1 MNTRIQVEHPVT
13 EMITGIDL
21 VSEQIRVAGG
31 HCLSFGQEDVSP
43 TGHAIECRIC
53 AEDPASDFDPRPGAV
68 SLFRMP
74 EGSGIRV
81 DHAVGSGFSVSH
93 RFDSMIAKVIV
104 HADTREKAIGKMVA
118 ALDQTRVHGVE
129 TTRDFIRETLLH
141 PGFTDASFHTDFIR
155 EHGPAINRN
164 LDHQKA
170 VAPDPVFRAAFQA
183 LGPEKPGVS
192 VPSPEP
198 GPWSAL
204 GSWRLLRSK
213 VLEYRGT
220 TRRVTPV
227 LAGEELN
234 GAADCSIHPDGS
246 VWVSAGGFNYRLT
259 EPLNTRVAGNR
270 AMDGASVR
278 KPEDTGVFA
287 PLPGLLSRVMVNP
300 GDAVAEGDV
309 LAIIESMKTENR
321 ILAASGGKIGAI
333 LASEGQQVALNQRI
347 LEIEI
352 N

>member
-1 MNTRIQVEHPVT
+1 
-13 EMITGIDL
+13 
-21 VSEQIRVAGG
+21 
-31 HCLSFGQEDVSP
+31 
-43 TGHAIECRIC
+43 
-53 AEDPASDFDPRPGAV
+53 
-68 SLFRMP
+68 
-74 EGSGIRV
+74 
-81 DHAVGSGFSVSH
+81 
-93 RFDSMIAKVIV
+93 
-104 HADTREKAIGKMVA
+104 
-118 ALDQTRVHGVE
+118 
-129 TTRDFIRETLLH
+129 
-141 PGFTDASFHTDFIR
+141 
-155 EHGPAINRN
+155 
-164 LDHQKA
+164 
-170 VAPDPVFRAAFQA
+170 
-183 LGPEKPGVS
+183 
-192 VPSPEP
+192 
-198 GPWSAL
+198 
-204 GSWRLLRSK
+204 